1 MYKKMNSNIHRIT
14 VRTLANLPI
23 CSVNTKCRAAWKES
37 NATRKARPVKQ
48 RMCLEARREGY
59 TVQRSNMRFHTNS
72 NLWLMVDANVLTMT
86 LQLLCIVKVLCHLFF
101 FIPFNKFIQQYWPGS
116 ILVVIAEVKVNCA
129 AEF

>member
-1 MYKKMNSNIHRIT
+1 MNSNIHIVT
-14 VRTLANLPI
+14 VRTLASSPI
-23 CSVNTKCRAAWKES
+23 CSFHTKCRAAWKEN

-48 RMCLEARREGY
+48 QMRPEVQREGY
-59 TVQRSNMRFHTNS
+59 YTVQISNMQFHTNS

-101 FIPFNKFIQQYWPGS
+101 FIPFNKFIQQYWPCPVL
-116 ILVVIAEVKVNCA
+116 IIITEVKINCA